1 MTGIKKVLHGV
12 PADSLPRLKPQKL
25 GRHYHKIP
33 HYIRELSAKYPRIIS
48 DYFLRAYRINLE
60 LLRVDVH
67 EHVSREAECRYRSAL
82 GKVGF
87 AMDRAL
93 LTEALEC
100 YYGGTCLPNHEA
112 PPVSTS
118 EQRMRTRL
126 GLDVAQ
132 LFARSILAGQTFGKL
147 EPYENAYEEA
157 AWEYVAELQFS
168 SHVTGSQSSIFIYLD
183 TQLVDE
189 MTSRLTPPAP
199 PAQSGSSLNQIRQLP
214 VRLDCVVASL
224 QMPLAQALALRP
236 GDVLPMRLL
245 EHCDVKINQQKL
257 FRGAIFEDEGALF
270 LTSLES
276 VKTP

>member
-147 EPYENAYEEA
+147 ESYENAYEEA
-157 AWEYVAELQFS
+157 AWEYVAELQFT
-168 SHVTGSQSSIFIYLD
+168 SHITGSQSSIFIYLD

-245 EHCDVKINQQKL
+245 EYCDVQINQQKL

>member
-1 MTGIKKVLHGV
+1 
-12 PADSLPRLKPQKL
+12 
-25 GRHYHKIP
+25 
-33 HYIRELSAKYPRIIS
+33 
-48 DYFLRAYRINLE
+48 
-60 LLRVDVH
+60 
-67 EHVSREAECRYRSAL
+67 
-82 GKVGF
+82 
-87 AMDRAL
+87 
-93 LTEALEC
+93 
-100 YYGGTCLPNHEA
+100 
-112 PPVSTS
+112 
-118 EQRMRTRL
+118 
-126 GLDVAQ
+126 
-132 LFARSILAGQTFGKL
+132 
-147 EPYENAYEEA
+147 
-157 AWEYVAELQFS
+157 
-168 SHVTGSQSSIFIYLD
+168 
-183 TQLVDE
+183 